1 MRPKEQ
7 ADVLMMLRSAPD
19 TLGALVGGLDEPA
32 VRRRPGGGEWSV
44 AEIVA
49 HLVDGEW
56 AWFRRIRR
64 MAVEERPEME
74 VYPDADYTK
83 PSLQESLARYREAR
97 ADDLAYLE
105 GLAPERWARSG
116 RHELWGDVDILWAAR
131 HLAAHDAEHFAQIA
145 RISFPQSGGGAGR
158 RA

>member
-1 MRPKEQ
+1 
-7 ADVLMMLRSAPD
+7 MMLRSAPD

-64 MAVEERPEME
+64 MAVEEQPEME
-74 VYPDADYTK
+74 VYPDADYKK
-83 PSLQESLARYREAR
+83 PSLQESLVRYRDAR
-97 ADDLAYLE
+97 AEDLAYLE
-105 GLAPERWARSG
+105 GLTPETWARSG

-131 HLAAHDAEHFAQIA
+131 HLAAHDAEHLAQIA
-145 RISFPQSGGGAGR
+145 RISSPLSGEGAGR